1 MKFMNM
7 RVTRL
12 VYAMMTHG
20 DGSLSN

>member
-7 RVTRL
+7 RVTRF
-12 VYAMMTHG
+12 VYAMTHG